1 LEDNLYRK
9 QKAIWITG
17 AGSGIGRELTLEF
30 IKNGF
35 TVLGT
40 SRKYEVLNSLK
51 NSLGEKQDSFHI
63 SKLDVSDDKLVA
75 GFYETANDK
84 YDIDCLINNAGITSF
99 SKAEDDSI
107 ELIKKIIDV
116 NLLGGIYTIKSALK
130 GMIDRNSGTIIN
142 ILSVATQK
150 VFTLSSAYSASKS
163 GLLAY
168 TNVLREEIRD
178 KNIRVI
184 NISPGPTETPIWPE
198 RTINKFPGKM
208 MNASDLAKLVYY
220 LYSEKSNLVAENVVV
235 RPITGDL

>member
-1 LEDNLYRK
+1 MK

-17 AGSGIGRELTLEF
+17 AGSGIGKELTLEY
-30 IKNGF
+30 INNGF
-35 TVLGT
+35 TVIGT
-40 SRKYEVLNSLK
+40 SRRIDLLNSLK
-51 NSLGEKQDSFHI
+51 NNLGDKQDYFNVH
-63 SKLDVSDDKLVA
+63 KLDVSDDQAVA
-75 GFYETANDK
+75 EFYDSAAHK
-84 YDIDCLINNAGITSF
+84 FDIDCLINNAGITSF
-99 SKAEDDSI
+99 TKAEDDSI

-130 GMIDRNSGTIIN
+130 GMIERNSGTIIN
-142 ILSVATQK
+142 ILSIATQK

-168 TNVLREEIRD
+168 TNVLREEVRD
-178 KNIRVI
+178 KNIRII
-184 NISPGPTETPIWPE
+184 NVSPGPTETPIWPE
-198 RTINKFPGKM
+198 RTIKKFPGKM

>member
-1 LEDNLYRK
+1 LVVK

-30 IKNGF
+30 INNGF
-35 TVLGT
+35 TVIGT
-40 SRKYEVLNSLK
+40 SRRIDLLNSLK
-51 NSLGEKQDSFHI
+51 NNLGDKQDYFHVY
-63 SKLDVSDDKLVA
+63 KLDVSDDQAVA
-75 GFYETANDK
+75 EFYDSAAQK

-99 SKAEDDSI
+99 TKAEDDSI

-130 GMIDRNSGTIIN
+130 GMIEKNSGTIIN
-142 ILSVATQK
+142 ILSVVTQK
-150 VFTLSSAYSASKS
+150 VFTFSSVYSASKS

-178 KNIRVI
+178 KNIRII

-198 RTINKFPGKM
+198 RTIKKFPGKM

-220 LYSEKSNLVAENVVV
+220 LYSEKSNLVAENVVI